1 LFKNGIIVNVFVYD
15 FGGRTLSK
23 NKGIARGLAM
33 ITQVGIS
40 MMVPIFLCVAI
51 GIILDKKLN
60 ARYFTI
66 IFLILGILAGAR
78 NTYVMIMS
86 NVRMD
91 SKNMNQNENTKITG
105 RVQKVI
111 KPNKGEDNHNE
122 RKKH

>member
-1 LFKNGIIVNVFVYD
+1 M
-15 FGGRTLSK
+15 SK